1 MMLAKCGHL
10 KANGSHTV
18 KHFLR
23 HCISVKLPRKHLFM
37 TAIADEIRTRE
48 LPSPRQSLLSLSLTE
63 HLNEFCRQA
72 PSEPFG
78 Y

>member
-1 MMLAKCGHL
+1 
-10 KANGSHTV
+10 
-18 KHFLR
+18 
-23 HCISVKLPRKHLFM
+23 M